1 MGRKNVLVKSK
12 ERRSI
17 EDVAEFLHQLA
28 DRLVENELVV
38 QQGAGPTGPTE
49 EVTVT
54 VPNQVTM
61 KLKIKEKLKKRKTK
75 HSLKLGLKW
84 VEHDTPRGTL
94 KLG

>member
-38 QQGAGPTGPTE
+38 QQGNE

-84 VEHDTPRGTL
+84 VEHDTPRGSL

>member
-38 QQGAGPTGPTE
+38 QQDND

>member
-17 EDVAEFLHQLA
+17 QDVAEFLHQLA

-38 QQGAGPTGPTE
+38 QQGNE

>member
-38 QQGAGPTGPTE
+38 QQGND

>member
-38 QQGAGPTGPTE
+38 QQGNE

-84 VEHDTPRGTL
+84 TEHDTPRGTL

>member
-12 ERRSI
+12 ERRSV

-38 QQGAGPTGPTE
+38 QQGNE

>member
-38 QQGAGPTGPTE
+38 QQGNE

>member
-17 EDVAEFLHQLA
+17 KDVAEFLHQLA

-38 QQGAGPTGPTE
+38 QQGNE

-84 VEHDTPRGTL
+84 VEHDTPHGTL

>member
-17 EDVAEFLHQLA
+17 KDVAEFLHQLA

-38 QQGAGPTGPTE
+38 QQGNE